1 MILTDTQ
8 ALHILDML
16 ESAKRRL
23 PLIREF
29 NLMFAAEEALVN
41 FHYNENLIPRLTGF
55 PIMVSRLSTVGR
67 SGVAKDT
74 EDYFDLH
81 AFKVAYKL

>member
-8 ALHILDML
+8 ALHIVDML
-16 ESAKRRL
+16 QSAKRRL
-23 PLIREF
+23 PVLREF
-29 NLMFAAEEALVN
+29 NLMFAADEALVS

-55 PIMVSRLSTVGR
+55 PIVVSRLLTVHRTGT
-67 SGVAKDT
+67 AHDT

-81 AFKVAYKL
+81 AFRSAYRL